1 MAKSSALKSLDHDLK
16 WPWSVL
22 VLLALIAL
30 PFVANVFGEA
40 FYIALAT
47 RILIFALAAT
57 SLNLILG
64 FGGMV
69 SFGHAAFLGVGA
81 YTVVILSQ
89 MGVVDAWVAWP
100 TAMVVAGLF
109 ALLIGAVSLR
119 TQGVYFIMITL
130 AFAQMMYYLVVSFKA
145 YGGDDGMSLP
155 ARSRIGFLDM
165 SNDTHFYYVTLL
177 ACVAVLVLIAR
188 VLNARFGHV
197 LQAIRENEVRMQSL
211 GYAVFRYKL
220 CAFVMSG
227 AMAGLAGAL
236 LANQSGFVSPAMMQ
250 WSQSGMLMMMVILG
264 GVGHLYGGDEGL
276 NIKSRSNF
284 GMGLDLKNDL
294 TFYFV
299 VLLVLVLTLVI
310 ISRMMK
316 SRFGRVILAIRD
328 DDTRVDAIGF
338 PAYTYKWVLFI
349 IAGTLGGL
357 AGALMVNHQNY
368 VSPNLMHWT
377 QSGTLMI
384 MVILGGVG
392 TLSGGLW
399 GALVL
404 LILEDVIAEYTVYWQ
419 FYIGWFLLA
428 VVLLAPRGLSSVFN
442 RPKKLETKGHA

>member
-16 WPWSVL
+16 WRWSGL
-22 VLLALIAL
+22 VLLALMAL

-227 AMAGLAGAL
+227 ALAGLAGAL

-264 GVGHLYGGDEGL
+264 GVGHLYGGVWGAIVFLLLEEILSHFTIHWQLGL
-276 NIKSRSNF
+276 
-284 GMGLDLKNDL
+284 GALLLM
-294 TFYFV
+294 V
-299 VLLVLVLTLVI
+299 VLLLPNGLT
-310 ISRMMK
+310 S
-316 SRFGRVILAIRD
+316 
-328 DDTRVDAIGF
+328 
-338 PAYTYKWVLFI
+338 
-349 IAGTLGGL
+349 
-357 AGALMVNHQNY
+357 ALTH
-368 VSPNLMHWT
+368 LRK
-377 QSGTLMI
+377 
-384 MVILGGVG
+384 
-392 TLSGGLW
+392 
-399 GALVL
+399 
-404 LILEDVIAEYTVYWQ
+404 E
-419 FYIGWFLLA
+419 
-428 VVLLAPRGLSSVFN
+428 RSV
-442 RPKKLETKGHA
+442 

>member
-165 SNDTHFYYVTLL
+165 FNDTHFYYVTLL
-177 ACVAVLVLIAR
+177 ACVAVLVLTAR

-220 CAFVMSG
+220 CAFIMSG
-227 AMAGLAGAL
+227 ALAGLAGAL

-264 GVGHLYGGDEGL
+264 GVGHLYGGVWGAIVFLLLEETLSHFTIHWQLGL
-276 NIKSRSNF
+276 
-284 GMGLDLKNDL
+284 GALLLM
-294 TFYFV
+294 V
-299 VLLVLVLTLVI
+299 VLLLPNGLT
-310 ISRMMK
+310 S
-316 SRFGRVILAIRD
+316 
-328 DDTRVDAIGF
+328 
-338 PAYTYKWVLFI
+338 
-349 IAGTLGGL
+349 
-357 AGALMVNHQNY
+357 ALTH
-368 VSPNLMHWT
+368 LRK
-377 QSGTLMI
+377 
-384 MVILGGVG
+384 
-392 TLSGGLW
+392 
-399 GALVL
+399 
-404 LILEDVIAEYTVYWQ
+404 E
-419 FYIGWFLLA
+419 
-428 VVLLAPRGLSSVFN
+428 RSV
-442 RPKKLETKGHA
+442 

>member
-16 WPWSVL
+16 WRWSGL

-30 PFVANVFGEA
+30 PFVANSFGEA
-40 FYIALAT
+40 FYIALVT

-81 YTVVILSQ
+81 YTVAVLAQ
-89 MGVVDAWVAWP
+89 TGVVDAWVVWP
-100 TAMVVAGLF
+100 TAMLAAGLF
-109 ALLIGAVSLR
+109 AFLIGAVSLR

-145 YGGDDGMSLP
+145 YGGDDGMSLL

-227 AMAGLAGAL
+227 ALAGLAGAL

-264 GVGHLYGGDEGL
+264 GVGHLYGGVWGAIVFLLLEEILSHFTIHWQLGL
-276 NIKSRSNF
+276 
-284 GMGLDLKNDL
+284 GALLLM
-294 TFYFV
+294 V
-299 VLLVLVLTLVI
+299 VLLLPNGLT
-310 ISRMMK
+310 S
-316 SRFGRVILAIRD
+316 
-328 DDTRVDAIGF
+328 
-338 PAYTYKWVLFI
+338 
-349 IAGTLGGL
+349 
-357 AGALMVNHQNY
+357 ALTHLRKV
-368 VSPNLMHWT
+368 
-377 QSGTLMI
+377 
-384 MVILGGVG
+384 
-392 TLSGGLW
+392 
-399 GALVL
+399 
-404 LILEDVIAEYTVYWQ
+404 
-419 FYIGWFLLA
+419 
-428 VVLLAPRGLSSVFN
+428 RSV
-442 RPKKLETKGHA
+442 

>member
-16 WPWSVL
+16 WPWFVL

-165 SNDTHFYYVTLL
+165 SNDAHFYYVTLL

-227 AMAGLAGAL
+227 SLAGLAGAL

-264 GVGHLYGGDEGL
+264 GVGHLFGGVWGAIVFLLLEETLSHFTIHWQLGL
-276 NIKSRSNF
+276 
-284 GMGLDLKNDL
+284 GALLLM
-294 TFYFV
+294 V
-299 VLLVLVLTLVI
+299 VLLLPNGLT
-310 ISRMMK
+310 S
-316 SRFGRVILAIRD
+316 
-328 DDTRVDAIGF
+328 
-338 PAYTYKWVLFI
+338 
-349 IAGTLGGL
+349 
-357 AGALMVNHQNY
+357 ALTH
-368 VSPNLMHWT
+368 LRK
-377 QSGTLMI
+377 
-384 MVILGGVG
+384 
-392 TLSGGLW
+392 
-399 GALVL
+399 
-404 LILEDVIAEYTVYWQ
+404 E
-419 FYIGWFLLA
+419 
-428 VVLLAPRGLSSVFN
+428 RSV
-442 RPKKLETKGHA
+442 

>member
-16 WPWSVL
+16 WRWFVL

-220 CAFVMSG
+220 CAFIMSG
-227 AMAGLAGAL
+227 ALAGLAGAL

-264 GVGHLYGGDEGL
+264 GVGHLYGGVWGAIVFLLLEETLSHFTIHWQLGL
-276 NIKSRSNF
+276 
-284 GMGLDLKNDL
+284 GALLLM
-294 TFYFV
+294 V
-299 VLLVLVLTLVI
+299 VLLLPNGLT
-310 ISRMMK
+310 S
-316 SRFGRVILAIRD
+316 
-328 DDTRVDAIGF
+328 
-338 PAYTYKWVLFI
+338 
-349 IAGTLGGL
+349 
-357 AGALMVNHQNY
+357 ALTH
-368 VSPNLMHWT
+368 LRK
-377 QSGTLMI
+377 
-384 MVILGGVG
+384 
-392 TLSGGLW
+392 
-399 GALVL
+399 
-404 LILEDVIAEYTVYWQ
+404 E
-419 FYIGWFLLA
+419 
-428 VVLLAPRGLSSVFN
+428 RSV
-442 RPKKLETKGHA
+442 

>member
-1 MAKSSALKSLDHDLK
+1 
-16 WPWSVL
+16 

-30 PFVANVFGEA
+30 PYVANSFGEA

-81 YTVVILSQ
+81 YTVAVLAQI
-89 MGVVDAWVAWP
+89 GVVEAWVAWP
-100 TAMVVAGLF
+100 AAMVVAGLF

-227 AMAGLAGAL
+227 ALAGLAGAL

-264 GVGHLYGGDEGL
+264 GVGHLYGGVWGAIVFLLLEETLSHFTIHWQLGL
-276 NIKSRSNF
+276 
-284 GMGLDLKNDL
+284 GALLLM
-294 TFYFV
+294 V
-299 VLLVLVLTLVI
+299 VLLLPNGLT
-310 ISRMMK
+310 S
-316 SRFGRVILAIRD
+316 
-328 DDTRVDAIGF
+328 
-338 PAYTYKWVLFI
+338 
-349 IAGTLGGL
+349 
-357 AGALMVNHQNY
+357 ALTHLRKV
-368 VSPNLMHWT
+368 
-377 QSGTLMI
+377 
-384 MVILGGVG
+384 
-392 TLSGGLW
+392 
-399 GALVL
+399 
-404 LILEDVIAEYTVYWQ
+404 
-419 FYIGWFLLA
+419 
-428 VVLLAPRGLSSVFN
+428 RSV
-442 RPKKLETKGHA
+442 

>member
-16 WPWSVL
+16 WRWSGL

-30 PFVANVFGEA
+30 PFVANSFGEA

-227 AMAGLAGAL
+227 ALAGLAGAL

-264 GVGHLYGGDEGL
+264 GVGHLYGGVWGAIVFLLLEEILSHFTIHWQLGL
-276 NIKSRSNF
+276 
-284 GMGLDLKNDL
+284 GALLLM
-294 TFYFV
+294 V
-299 VLLVLVLTLVI
+299 VLLLPNGLT
-310 ISRMMK
+310 S
-316 SRFGRVILAIRD
+316 
-328 DDTRVDAIGF
+328 
-338 PAYTYKWVLFI
+338 
-349 IAGTLGGL
+349 
-357 AGALMVNHQNY
+357 ALTH
-368 VSPNLMHWT
+368 LRK
-377 QSGTLMI
+377 
-384 MVILGGVG
+384 
-392 TLSGGLW
+392 
-399 GALVL
+399 
-404 LILEDVIAEYTVYWQ
+404 E
-419 FYIGWFLLA
+419 
-428 VVLLAPRGLSSVFN
+428 RSV
-442 RPKKLETKGHA
+442 

>member
-1 MAKSSALKSLDHDLK
+1 MAKSSALKSLDHDLR
-16 WPWSVL
+16 WRWSGL
-22 VLLALIAL
+22 VLLALMAL

-81 YTVVILSQ
+81 YTVAVLAQI
-89 MGVVDAWVAWP
+89 GVVEAWVAWP
-100 TAMVVAGLF
+100 AAMVVAGLF

-165 SNDTHFYYVTLL
+165 FNDTHFYYATLL
-177 ACVAVLVLIAR
+177 ACVAVLVLTAR

-220 CAFVMSG
+220 CAFIMSG
-227 AMAGLAGAL
+227 ALAGLAGAL

-264 GVGHLYGGDEGL
+264 GVGHLYGGVWGAIVFLLLEETLSHFTIHWQLGL
-276 NIKSRSNF
+276 
-284 GMGLDLKNDL
+284 GALLLM
-294 TFYFV
+294 V
-299 VLLVLVLTLVI
+299 VLLLPNGLT
-310 ISRMMK
+310 S
-316 SRFGRVILAIRD
+316 
-328 DDTRVDAIGF
+328 
-338 PAYTYKWVLFI
+338 
-349 IAGTLGGL
+349 
-357 AGALMVNHQNY
+357 ALTH
-368 VSPNLMHWT
+368 LRK
-377 QSGTLMI
+377 
-384 MVILGGVG
+384 
-392 TLSGGLW
+392 
-399 GALVL
+399 
-404 LILEDVIAEYTVYWQ
+404 E
-419 FYIGWFLLA
+419 
-428 VVLLAPRGLSSVFN
+428 RSV
-442 RPKKLETKGHA
+442 